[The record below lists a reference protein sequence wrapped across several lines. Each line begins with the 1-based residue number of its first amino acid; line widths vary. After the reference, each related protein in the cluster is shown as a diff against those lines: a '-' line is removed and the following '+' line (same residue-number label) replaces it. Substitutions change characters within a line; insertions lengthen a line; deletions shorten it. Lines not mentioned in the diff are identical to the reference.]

1 MAGTLTIGTLSDGT
15 NSTSA
20 TNAIQGSAKAWVNF
34 NGVTT
39 ATVRASY
46 NVSSVTRNATGDY
59 TINFSTAMPDANYS
73 VVGTTT
79 GAGDNKPG
87 GVQLASSAA
96 QGAASGMTTSAC
108 NIRTGYGNSATAFDF
123 GTICVSIFR

>member
-1 MAGTLTIGTLSDGT
+1 MAGTIVIDTLQDGSG

-46 NVSSVTRNATGDY
+46 NVSSVTRNSLANY
-59 TINFSTAMPDANYS
+59 TINMTNALADANYAVAAS
-73 VVGTTT
+73 AQFTLNGICWCAIHQQGTTST
-79 GAGDNKPG
+79 PP
-87 GVQLASSAA
+87 
-96 QGAASGMTTSAC
+96 TT
-108 NIRTGYGNSATAFDF
+108 TAF
-123 GTICVSIFR
+123 SIYITNGGGANDSAYITCAAFR